1 MLLCLYNVYKTHA
14 DHPVFESDVRR
25 AFQILFETN
34 NEIPTYNGSFI
45 YYDIIK
51 IWSRKHKLIK
61 CYNCRYIIYI
71 AVIMKL
77 FFIKYNC

>member
-1 MLLCLYNVYKTHA
+1 MLYTTSPPSCLSSFESYTMLLCLYNVYKTHA

-45 YYDIIK
+45 Y
-51 IWSRKHKLIK
+51 
-61 CYNCRYIIYI
+61 
-71 AVIMKL
+71 IM
-77 FFIKYNC
+77 I